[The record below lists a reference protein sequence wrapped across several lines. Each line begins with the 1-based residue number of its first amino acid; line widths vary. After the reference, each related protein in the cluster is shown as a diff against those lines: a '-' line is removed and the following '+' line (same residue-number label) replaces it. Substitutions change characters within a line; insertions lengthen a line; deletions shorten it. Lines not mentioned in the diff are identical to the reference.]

1 MEITLTKIH
10 LQPQCQIH
18 ILSWQVESDPS
29 QQIVKWSSHTSSR
42 WICSLWQTCCSH
54 CNESCVDQCYNSWSL
69 LQELISV
76 TRVNVDQCYK
86 SWTVLPLD
94 HQCYKSWSVLQE
106 LISVTRLGTDRG
118 YTTTLLQQPT
128 GDVQSPDTWI
138 TF

>member
-54 CNESCVDQCYNSWSL
+54 CNESL
-69 LQELISV
+69 LISV
-76 TRVNVDQCYK
+76 TIVD
-86 SWTVLPLD
+86 
-94 HQCYKSWSVLQE
+94 HCYKSWSVLQE
-106 LISVTRLGTDRG
+106 LTLISVTRVEQCYHLTINVTKADQC
-118 YTTTLLQQPT
+118 YKSWSVLQDLVLIEVTQPHCCNSQQVMYKALT
-128 GDVQSPDTWI
+128 HE
-138 TF
+138 